1 MADAMDSKS
10 IVREGVRVQVPPPAP
25 KRWVFCFIGMLYSAY
40 PGLAIYLGLSF
51 AICNGR
57 PMTTLSS
64 PHPHSPHSLAEDM

>member
-1 MADAMDSKS
+1 
-10 IVREGVRVQVPPPAP
+10 
-25 KRWVFCFIGMLYSAY
+25 MLYSAY

-64 PHPHSPHSLAEDM
+64 PHPHSPHSLAEEM